1 MASPTLDR
9 ETILQAV
16 RALPADEQWLL
27 AQEILLQ
34 IGAPLVE
41 EPQTSPDSQG
51 LAGLLATDQTPPA
64 DDEIAQWLSEH
75 RMEKYGR

>member
-1 MASPTLDR
+1 MASPALDR
-9 ETILQAV
+9 ESILQAV

-41 EPQTSPDSQG
+41 EPQSAPDSQG
-51 LAGLLATDQTPPA
+51 LAGLLATGQTPPN
-64 DDEIAQWLSEH
+64 DDDVEQWLSEH
-75 RMEKYGR
+75 RMEKYGH

>member
-34 IGAPLVE
+34 IGALPVE
-41 EPQTSPDSQG
+41 EPQTSHNSQG
-51 LAGLLATDQTPPA
+51 LAGLLATDQTPPT
-64 DDEIAQWLSEH
+64 DNEITQWLHEH
-75 RMEKYGR
+75 RMDKYGR

>member
-34 IGAPLVE
+34 IGALPVE
-41 EPQTSPDSQG
+41 EPQTSPSSQG
-51 LAGLLATDQTPPA
+51 LAGLLATDQTPPT
-64 DDEIAQWLSEH
+64 DDEVTQWLHEH
-75 RMEKYGR
+75 RMDKYGH